1 MLFRS
6 VRFTMSEEEDSHIL
20 LDRLEHDL
28 RSMEFNRPY
37 DVIEIRKLESKISEL
52 KTKSQESELSFGQ
65 F

>member
-1 MLFRS
+1 MA
-6 VRFTMSEEEDSHIL
+6 EHDDSHAL
-20 LDRLEHDL
+20 LDKLEHDL

-37 DVIEIRKLESKISEL
+37 DVVEIRKLKSKINEL

>member
-1 MLFRS
+1 
-6 VRFTMSEEEDSHIL
+6 MSEEEDPHAL

-37 DVIEIRKLESKISEL
+37 EVIEIRKIESKIRAL
-52 KTKSQESELSFGQ
+52 KTKLQESDLPFGQ